1 MVHSSRELTDS
12 RIPIYREATMGRE
25 AIGSPLSNAVTYIL
39 LALAERD
46 LHGYGIMQ
54 ETLRLSGG
62 DYKIGPGTL
71 YDNLKSIIAQGL
83 VSEVEADAS
92 GDERRRMYRLTSD
105 GAAVLESELDR
116 LAQVVKAGRRRLA
129 AGPAREA

>member
-1 MVHSSRELTDS
+1 MSKEFIS
-12 RIPIYREATMGRE
+12 P
-25 AIGSPLSNAVTYIL
+25 PLSNAVTYIL

-71 YDNLKSIIAQGL
+71 YDNLRSIIAQGL
-83 VSEVEADAS
+83 VSEVEADA
-92 GDERRRMYRLTSD
+92 GGEEPRRMYRLTTD
-105 GAAVLESELDR
+105 GAAVLESELNR
-116 LAQVVKAGRRRLA
+116 LAQVVKTGRRRLA
-129 AGPAREA
+129 AGQTREA

>member
-1 MVHSSRELTDS
+1 MSHDS
-12 RIPIYREATMGRE
+12 VNP
-25 AIGSPLSNAVTYIL
+25 PLSTAVTYIL
-39 LALAERD
+39 LALAERN

-71 YDNLKSIIAQGL
+71 YDNLKTIIAQGL

-92 GDERRRMYRLTSD
+92 GEEGRRMYRLTTD
-105 GAAVLESELDR
+105 GAAVLASELKR
-116 LAQVVKAGRRRLA
+116 LEQVVKAGRRRLA

>member
-1 MVHSSRELTDS
+1 MK
-12 RIPIYREATMGRE
+12 ATL
-25 AIGSPLSNAVTYIL
+25 SPPLSTAVTYIL

-46 LHGYGIMQ
+46 LHGYGIML
-54 ETLRLSGG
+54 ETTSLSGG

-71 YDNLKSIIAQGL
+71 YDNLKPLLACGL
-83 VSEVEADAS
+83 VSEVEAAKAAEDP
-92 GDERRRMYRLTSD
+92 RRLYRLTNA
-105 GAAVLESELDR
+105 GAGVLADELKR